1 MMGGVRIGLFII
13 ICIFTFLG
21 NFQIEH
27 RLRRLRC
34 FCDGDGRVHFKGR
47 PNSFQGGELFVIL
60 PWLGC

>member
-1 MMGGVRIGLFII
+1 MTGGSTVALFPII
-13 ICIFTFLG
+13 HIFIFLG

-47 PNSFQGGELFVIL
+47 PNSFQGGELFAIL
-60 PWLGC
+60 P